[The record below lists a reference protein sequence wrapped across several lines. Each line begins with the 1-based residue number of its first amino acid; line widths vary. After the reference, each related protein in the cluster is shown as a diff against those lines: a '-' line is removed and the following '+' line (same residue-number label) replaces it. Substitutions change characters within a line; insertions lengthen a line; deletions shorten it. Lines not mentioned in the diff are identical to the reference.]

1 MKNLIGVATLQLYRK
16 IYAFSEK
23 VVNMFSTRF
32 YPKFSNLAILARGGT
47 KLMLNL
53 GGAILF
59 LRKKRF
65 FEVWV
70 PPLNFRCGFD
80 KNFLYLFFAILRGG
94 TRGGT
99 SDTEVI
105 FWPKKA
111 VKLYWDLGMWLKIA
125 PPPSEWWKVH
135 DLSFLTH
142 YQPCLNHFYFNL
154 HVLFCVLLRKSGH
167 QAWNYPNLALKVE
180 CLGRFL
186 LKNHRGHFKLT

>member
-1 MKNLIGVATLQLYRK
+1 
-16 IYAFSEK
+16 
-23 VVNMFSTRF
+23 MFSTRF

-47 KLMLNL
+47 RGGTKLMLNL

-59 LRKKRF
+59 LRKNGFSRF
-65 FEVWV
+65 ECPPLV

-111 VKLYWDLGMWLKIA
+111 VKLYWDLGMWLRIA
-125 PPPSEWWKVH
+125 PPGAPPSEWWKVD

-180 CLGRFL
+180 CLCHFL

>member
-1 MKNLIGVATLQLYRK
+1 MALKLESLLIKYTYMRQVKVMSRPILHGFFKQSKNFIIVKNLIGVATLQLYRK

-32 YPKFSNLAILARGGT
+32 YPKFSNLVILARGGT
-47 KLMLNL
+47 R
-53 GGAILF
+53 GGARNWCWIWVA
-59 LRKKRF
+59 RF
-65 FEVWV
+65 YFCEKTVFRGLSAPPWC

-125 PPPSEWWKVH
+125 PCGAPPLVNDE
-135 DLSFLTH
+135 
-142 YQPCLNHFYFNL
+142 
-154 HVLFCVLLRKSGH
+154 KSMIS
-167 QAWNYPNLALKVE
+167 A
-180 CLGRFL
+180 F
-186 LKNHRGHFKLT
+186 